1 MRFKNAV
8 EATDDIRDCYEKG
21 MRALGS
27 NSSKVKPENNRSLNG
42 SVNLDGC
49 VSGEYPASPRWDYI
63 IGYKDAAYFV
73 EVHPASTSNVNEMI
87 AKLNWLK
94 SWLKREG
101 TEINTIKATNM
112 PFRWVASKGVGIVKD
127 SPQALRLAK
136 SGLPFPQKITV
147 LK

>member
-8 EATDDIRDCYEKG
+8 KATKDIKDCFDKG
-21 MRALGS
+21 LRALGA
-27 NSSKVKPENNRSLNG
+27 NSVRVRTENTRSLNG
-42 SVNLDGC
+42 SINLDSC
-49 VSGEYPASPRWDYI
+49 VSRKYPAESRWDYI

-73 EVHPASTSNVNEMI
+73 EVHPASTSNVDEMI

-94 SWLKREG
+94 AWLKREG
-101 TEINTIKATNM
+101 TEINTIRATNM
-112 PFRWVASKGVGIVKD
+112 PFRWVASKRVGIAKD

-136 SGLPFPQKITV
+136 SGLSFPQKITV